1 MLAAGMYQM
10 WLLAHSLL
18 TTQRTYLLHSE
29 VPDRINYT
37 TIAATFDD
45 IKLLWEGGVKRDNIL
60 LFVTNAA
67 PYMVKAATVFR
78 Y

>member
-1 MLAAGMYQM
+1 
-10 WLLAHSLL
+10 
-18 TTQRTYLLHSE
+18 LLHSE
-29 VPDRINYT
+29 VLDRINHT